1 MTCAQAGSVEGA
13 DYASTYS
20 VTANSFKNGVNL
32 QLVTEGQRLYVMG
45 SGDKYKMFS
54 LKNRE
59 FIFTVDDSTLTCGLN
74 GALYFVETDQRG
86 DWDGHNNNAGAKF
99 GTGYCEA
106 QCPHDIKFMK
116 GEANLLNWNY
126 TNVPPV
132 GHYGAC

>member
-1 MTCAQAGSVEGA
+1 MGSV
-13 DYASTYS
+13 
-20 VTANSFKNGVNL
+20 
-32 QLVTEGQRLYVMG
+32 
-45 SGDKYKMFS
+45 DKDKMFS